1 MSVRLVVTDDGWV
14 AEDASPER
22 GSHQAVA
29 RLVATPPE
37 TSLPYLSILN
47 STLLYNYTRL
57 LVAKGP
63 ARMVLRNCLGYVMR
77 RVAHRPL
84 WNEARARE
92 DTWRSV

>member
-1 MSVRLVVTDDGWV
+1 MAVDDGRV
-14 AEDASPER
+14 AADASAEPGPYR
-22 GSHQAVA
+22 AVA
-29 RLVATPPE
+29 RLVATLPE
-37 TSLPYLSILN
+37 TPLPYLSILN

>member
-1 MSVRLVVTDDGWV
+1 MAVNNGRV
-14 AEDASPER
+14 AADASPEPGPHR
-22 GSHQAVA
+22 AVA